1 MLLPPTAGWIAPGGG
16 TVATTAYRSF
26 RPARQNET
34 HADCL
39 LRSVNPRGQ
48 TEQAFGRQRRRF
60 LEIGAG
66 SRPSAFHQQQ
76 TGGPLPAGASA
87 SGRQETVW
95 SWRKNLKSSRSFS
108 CGAYVC
114 LRPKADIQQSKL
126 NRRLSAL
133 CSHSE
138 RLSGVW
144 KRTLVRLFA
153 DVRFR
158 LNSQARPSTIARPR
172 HLALDLTPPPLAGKQ
187 PRHLRVKRCGPA
199 T

>member
-1 MLLPPTAGWIAPGGG
+1 MEWLPI
-16 TVATTAYRSF
+16 
-26 RPARQNET
+26 
-34 HADCL
+34 
-39 LRSVNPRGQ
+39 
-48 TEQAFGRQRRRF
+48 
-60 LEIGAG
+60 IGAG
-66 SRPSAFHQQQ
+66 AEVSLGSQ
-76 TGGPLPAGASA
+76 TDISYLAELASA
-87 SGRQETVW
+87 YGCLRYLRERPRRALSRRPCPATACGRQETVW
-95 SWRKNLKSSRSFS
+95 SWRKNLESGRSFS

-187 PRHLRVKRCGPA
+187 PRHLSVKRCGPA